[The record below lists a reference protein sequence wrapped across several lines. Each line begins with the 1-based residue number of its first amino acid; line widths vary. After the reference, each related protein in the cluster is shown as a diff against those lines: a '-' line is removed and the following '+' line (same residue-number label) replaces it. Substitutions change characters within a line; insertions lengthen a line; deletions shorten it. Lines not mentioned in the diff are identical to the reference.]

1 VPVVAL
7 PLHRVFGGATEPT
20 TNLVWG
26 ELIQPGDG
34 VLIMKRFLTISV
46 LLQTVTGL
54 MTLVLVAIFA
64 VYAMHALESW
74 EQARRVPIIVD
85 ISNDLF
91 AAIQNVRLER
101 GGVNA
106 SFMTPDS
113 MSPDAQKEIAD
124 TRARSGKAL
133 DSALTKIA
141 AVGGLT
147 VPSS

>member
-1 VPVVAL
+1 MPPVAL
-7 PLHRVFGGATEPT
+7 PLHQAFGGAIEPT
-20 TNLVWG
+20 ISLARFA
-26 ELIQPGDG
+26 IARSIY
-34 VLIMKRFLTISV
+34 LIMRRFLTISA

-64 VYAMHALESW
+64 VYAMSALESQ

-91 AAIQNVRLER
+91 AATQNVRLER